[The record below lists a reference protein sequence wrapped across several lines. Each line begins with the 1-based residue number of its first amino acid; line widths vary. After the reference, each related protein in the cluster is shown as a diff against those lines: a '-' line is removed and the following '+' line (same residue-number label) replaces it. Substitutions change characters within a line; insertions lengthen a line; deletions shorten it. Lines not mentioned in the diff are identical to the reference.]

1 MHLAVFSYGHLERL
15 KLLVFFNHIRLG
27 SKRLSN
33 VLTSTWKSWSTV
45 SSVPPRAREGNAESD
60 EASSEPPAVSPPA
73 SWRGPSLHSRFIF
86 CLRAPAGWEG
96 RRNEGGRARTH
107 TAERESLSRL
117 QARNEQTVTPVPR
130 PARPPLKLK
139 LRSSKTESGSG
150 RIASGGGREIPTRF
164 RKGTEGDG
172 KVERGKRDT
181 AQTLPSRGAVW
192 RLECRAGVDAGSAT
206 STEAGAWKFRMRL
219 KMRVRK
225 QTRPARE
232 D

>member
-15 KLLVFFNHIRLG
+15 KLLVFFNHICLG

-33 VLTSTWKSWSTV
+33 VLTSTWKSWSAV

-60 EASSEPPAVSPPA
+60 EASSEPACGLA
-73 SWRGPSLHSRFIF
+73 SRFLARSIF
-86 CLRAPAGWEG
+86 TLAVHLLPPGTGRVGRPTERGRKSEDTHCGEG
-96 RRNEGGRARTH
+96 IAFS
-107 TAERESLSRL
+107 ERPSRRL
-117 QARNEQTVTPVPR
+117 QARNEQTDTPVPR

-139 LRSSKTESGSG
+139 LRSSRTERGSG

-181 AQTLPSRGAVW
+181 AQTLPSRGAV
-192 RLECRAGVDAGSAT
+192 
-206 STEAGAWKFRMRL
+206 
-219 KMRVRK
+219 
-225 QTRPARE
+225 
-232 D
+232 

>member
-1 MHLAVFSYGHLERL
+1 MYSHLRGKAGLRSLPYPQEHAKVTQSQMRL
-15 KLLVFFNHIRLG
+15 PPSRLR
-27 SKRLSN
+27 SRH
-33 VLTSTWKSWSTV
+33 
-45 SSVPPRAREGNAESD
+45 
-60 EASSEPPAVSPPA
+60 PA

-86 CLRAPAGWEG
+86 CLRAPPGWE
-96 RRNEGGRARTH
+96 RRQNEGGRARTH

-139 LRSSKTESGSG
+139 LRSSKTERGPG

-181 AQTLPSRGAVW
+181 AQTLPSRGAV
-192 RLECRAGVDAGSAT
+192 
-206 STEAGAWKFRMRL
+206 
-219 KMRVRK
+219 
-225 QTRPARE
+225 
-232 D
+232 